1 MPEINVSTYENALCD
16 KDSIWNHS
24 RKEIFR
30 EKPYLSG
37 NGIASCEVM
46 HTIHQIISN
55 RSKNLN
61 VKAKKQ
67 KQTRNP
73 TNSHESATELW
84 GTIITW
90 VLGSLSN
97 EASMYNRLQ
106 LIFFLFVSKEDL

>member
-1 MPEINVSTYENALCD
+1 
-16 KDSIWNHS
+16 
-24 RKEIFR
+24 
-30 EKPYLSG
+30 
-37 NGIASCEVM
+37 M

-61 VKAKKQ
+61 VKAKSQ

-73 TNSHESATELW
+73 TKSQESATELW

-97 EASMYNRLQ
+97 EASMYSRLQ
-106 LIFFLFVSKEDL
+106 LIFLFVCFKRRSINKGKAKS